1 MCPNKGGEKTNL
13 LTAYL
18 KKEIN
23 TSNFTRKLFL
33 IQDLRKQF
41 KNKIKTKIKRKNVLK
56 SCYWGSVKSSSLNIF
71 FVKYIENASFI
82 NYKWK

>member
-33 IQDLRKQF
+33 IRDLRKQF
-41 KNKIKTKIKRKNVLK
+41 KNKKKKRSREKM
-56 SCYWGSVKSSSLNIF
+56 Y
-71 FVKYIENASFI
+71 
-82 NYKWK
+82 